1 MLDIEPQNNHTLVK
15 QQDALRVYL
24 DSLFKMP
31 LPEIPPE
38 AELESPTVAET
49 PDVFPLPLP
58 VASEANL
65 VSPATAEHVAPTLQ
79 PKWAHT
85 PFSCLLVQVDGLRL
99 AVPMAGLNSVK
110 PWPTRFDQLPGASA
124 WIIGVMRLGAHYVR
138 VVDTCKLLSPK
149 RKAQRPET
157 EATLSR
163 NILVFGQQEWGLACD
178 TVKTVVSVD
187 PTAVKWRASGA
198 KRPWIV
204 GTAVDHLCAILDLD
218 RMASSL
224 EDGQLLV

>member
-1 MLDIEPQNNHTLVK
+1 MLDIETRSKNTLVK
-15 QQDALRVYL
+15 QQDALCVYL
-24 DSLFKMP
+24 DSLFRMP
-31 LPEIPPE
+31 LPEVPPDALLE
-38 AELESPTVAET
+38 APPPSVEEPE
-49 PDVFPLPLP
+49 VFPSPLPLVAEAP
-58 VASEANL
+58 VGSAVTPEHEAL
-65 VSPATAEHVAPTLQ
+65 TLQ
-79 PKWAHT
+79 PSWAHT
-85 PFSCLLVQVDGLRL
+85 PFSCLLVQIDGLRL

-110 PWPTRFDQLPGASA
+110 PWPVRFDQLPGASA
-124 WIIGVMRLGAHYVR
+124 WIIGVMRLDEHYVR

-149 RKAQRPET
+149 RNVRR
-157 EATLSR
+157 LDSHVSR

-187 PTAVKWRASGA
+187 PTTVKWRSSVA

-224 EDGQLLV
+224 EEGQLLV